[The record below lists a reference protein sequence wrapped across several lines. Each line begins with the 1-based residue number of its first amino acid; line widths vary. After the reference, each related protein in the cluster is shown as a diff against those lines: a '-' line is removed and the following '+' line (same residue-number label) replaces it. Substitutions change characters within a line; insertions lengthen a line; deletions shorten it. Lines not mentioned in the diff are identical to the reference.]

1 MTSDR
6 QLITDGAAIAYQLS
20 GPPGR
25 VPIAYG
31 HGVFM
36 SREVVRGL
44 GIFNI
49 DTIAKDRPLLTYDQ
63 RGHGA
68 SRGRPRPLDYRFENA
83 ANDLL
88 GVLDAAGVQDP
99 IDFAGSSLGAA
110 AALYAALAAPQR
122 FRRLAL
128 VIPPVG
134 WETATDQQRQWYFD
148 TADLID
154 AIGPT
159 AWRQQ
164 WADAPPLPI
173 FAEYPQG
180 KFTPAIH
187 DDIASAALRGVGS
200 SDLPHPDALRTLS
213 QPTLI
218 LAWDTDPLHPI
229 STAGR
234 IAELIPHSTLHVAH
248 HLSDIQTWTALTT
261 DFFRD

>member
-1 MTSDR
+1 MAADR
-6 QLITDGAAIAYQLS
+6 YLMTDGAAIAYQLS
-20 GPPGR
+20 GSPGP
-25 VPIAYG
+25 VPVGYG

-44 GIFNI
+44 GIFDI
-49 DTIAKDRPLLTYDQ
+49 HTIAHGRPMITYDQ

-68 SRGRPRPLDYRFENA
+68 SRGRPRPLDYRFEVA
-83 ANDLL
+83 ATDLL
-88 GVLDAAGVQDP
+88 GVLDAADLTVP

-110 AALYAALAAPQR
+110 AGLYAVLAAPQR

-134 WETATDQQRQWYFD
+134 WETGTDQQRQWYSD

-154 AIGPT
+154 SIGPA

-164 WADAPPLPI
+164 WADAPPSPI
-173 FAEYPQG
+173 FADYPQG

-187 DDIASAALRGVGS
+187 DDIVSAALRGVGA
-200 SDLPHPDALRTLS
+200 SDLPDPGLLRSIS

-229 STAGR
+229 STAET
-234 IAELIPHSTLHVAH
+234 IAELIPHATLHVAR
-248 HLSDIQTWTALTT
+248 HLSDIQAWTDLTT
-261 DFFRD
+261 DFFRG